1 VPVPLVRLLLHHPA
15 TILPILGT
23 NNLKRIE
30 TISDALKVKLDRQNW
45 FELYEAALGD
55 EVA

>member
-1 VPVPLVRLLLHHPA
+1 MRLLLHHPA